1 VSAPAIE
8 IRGLRE
14 FAHHGVLDFERERG
28 QTFVIDVWLQC
39 ASAAA
44 ETSDALADAV
54 DYSAACDRVV
64 ALAKGGPYQ
73 LLERLAAVIA
83 DDLLARFPVETVRV
97 RIAKPHAPITH
108 DLAEVAVTVE
118 RVREAAR

>member
-8 IRGLRE
+8 IRGLRV

-83 DDLLARFPVETVRV
+83 DDLLARFPVETARV

>member
-8 IRGLRE
+8 IRGLRV

-64 ALAKGGPYQ
+64 ALAKGGPY
-73 LLERLAAVIA
+73 ERLAAVIA